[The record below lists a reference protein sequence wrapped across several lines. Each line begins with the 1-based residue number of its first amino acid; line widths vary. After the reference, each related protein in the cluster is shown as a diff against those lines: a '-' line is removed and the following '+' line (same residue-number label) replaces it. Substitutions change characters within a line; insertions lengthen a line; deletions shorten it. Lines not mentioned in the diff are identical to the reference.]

1 MKPQESERNAIK
13 RGYGSGLDI
22 GILRSLV
29 GYHRKQAQIIV
40 FRNFGLSN
48 GQQGEMLN
56 RPLNPQTSSRY
67 GAPA

>member
-1 MKPQESERNAIK
+1 MKPQGSERNAIK
-13 RGYGSGLDI
+13 RGNYSVLDF
-22 GILRSLV
+22 GILWSLV
-29 GYHRKQAQIIV
+29 GCYRKQAQISV